1 MTKTNKGT
9 EHLQPFDG
17 EDVPRETK
25 KTLSKRVEYVQ
36 AGLKKDALT
45 PKRSLNEFG
54 ELVALIGSQFDD
66 MNTFTVESEII
77 PCQIK

>member
-1 MTKTNKGT
+1 MIKIN
-9 EHLQPFDG
+9 
-17 EDVPRETK
+17 R
-25 KTLSKRVEYVQ
+25 KTLSKRIEYVQ

-45 PKRSLNEFG
+45 PKRPLEEFG

-66 MNTFTVESEII
+66 MNTFNITSEVI